1 MVEQRYNIK
10 MDFDKIVDRK
20 NTNSYKWDKYPEG
33 VLPLWVADMDF
44 EVAEP
49 IKKALNKIVEHG
61 VIGYSRTPDELVE
74 VVLQRMKERHN
85 WEIQKD
91 WIVWLPGLVPGL
103 HTSAR
108 CISDDYFSVM
118 TSSPVYRPFL
128 ESAEI
133 GNRRLQ
139 DIPFI
144 WQNDRWEMDF
154 EEMRK
159 SVNPSTKLYML
170 CNPHNPNGRVFSKQE
185 LEQLANFCV
194 ENDLVLCSDEIHC
207 DLILDESKQHISIA
221 SLNKEIEARS
231 ITLLAPSKTFNI
243 AGLGCSL
250 AIIPDKTLRDKFE
263 KTKYGMMPMLSSF
276 AMDAALAA
284 YKDSEPW
291 RLELLKYLRANQVY
305 LLKEINAIEGL
316 KMEPLE
322 ATYLAWISYEGT
334 GITDFVTH
342 LEKYGVGVQDASIFG
357 GKGYFRLNFATQKAN
372 LEKAIKKI
380 RESLDLA

>member
-1 MVEQRYNIK
+1 MVEQQYKSI
-10 MDFDKIVDRK
+10 MDFDKIIDRK

-49 IKKALNKIVEHG
+49 IKDALSKIVEHG

-74 VVLQRMKERHN
+74 VVVKRLKDRHK
-85 WEIQKD
+85 WDIQKE

-103 HTSAR
+103 HTAAR

-128 ESAEI
+128 EASEM

-144 WQNDRWEMDF
+144 WRNDRWEMDF
-154 EEMRK
+154 EEMKK
-159 SVNPSTKLYML
+159 SLNPSTRLYML
-170 CNPHNPNGRVFSKQE
+170 CNPHNPNGRVFSKEE
-185 LEQLANFCV
+185 LSQLADFCV
-194 ENDLVLCSDEIHC
+194 ENDLILCSDEIHC
-207 DLILDESKQHISIA
+207 DLILDESKEHISIA
-221 SLNKEIEARS
+221 SLNKEIEVRS
-231 ITLLAPSKTFNI
+231 MTLLAPSKTFNI

-250 AIIPDKTLRDKFE
+250 AIIPEKVLRDKFE
-263 KTKYGMMPMLSSF
+263 KIKYGMMPMLSAF

-284 YKDSEPW
+284 YKNSEVW
-291 RLELLKYLRANQVY
+291 RLELLNYLRSNQSY

-334 GITDFVTH
+334 GINDFVSH
-342 LEKYGVGVQDASIFG
+342 LESHGVGVQDASIFG
-357 GKGYFRLNFATQKAN
+357 GKGYFRLNFATQKSN
-372 LEKAIKKI
+372 LEEAIKRI
-380 RESLDLA
+380 RKSLNQ

>member
-1 MVEQRYNIK
+1 MVEQQYKSI
-10 MDFDKIVDRK
+10 MDFDKIIDRK

-49 IKKALNKIVEHG
+49 IKDALSKIVEHG

-74 VVLQRMKERHN
+74 VVVKRLKDRHK
-85 WEIQKD
+85 WDIQKE

-103 HTSAR
+103 HTAAR

-128 ESAEI
+128 EASEM

-144 WQNDRWEMDF
+144 WRNDRWEMDF
-154 EEMRK
+154 EEMKK
-159 SVNPSTKLYML
+159 SLNPSTRLYML
-170 CNPHNPNGRVFSKQE
+170 CNPHNPNGRVFSKEE
-185 LEQLANFCV
+185 LSQLADFCV
-194 ENDLVLCSDEIHC
+194 ENDLILCSDEIHC
-207 DLILDESKQHISIA
+207 DLILDESKEHISIA
-221 SLNKEIEARS
+221 SLNKEIEVRS

-250 AIIPDKTLRDKFE
+250 AIIPEKVLRDKFE
-263 KTKYGMMPMLSSF
+263 KIKYGMMPMLSAF

-284 YKDSEPW
+284 YKNSEVW
-291 RLELLKYLRANQVY
+291 RLELLNYLRSNQAY

-334 GITDFVTH
+334 GINDFVSH
-342 LEKYGVGVQDASIFG
+342 LESHGVGVQDASIFG
-357 GKGYFRLNFATQKAN
+357 GKGYFRLNFATQKSN
-372 LEKAIKKI
+372 LEEAIKRI
-380 RESLDLA
+380 RKSLNQ

>member
-1 MVEQRYNIK
+1 MK

-20 NTNSYKWDKYPEG
+20 NTNSYKWDKYPEN
-33 VLPLWVADMDF
+33 VLPLWVADIDF

-85 WEIQKD
+85 WEILKE

-103 HTSAR
+103 HTAAR
-108 CISDDYFSVM
+108 CISDDFISVM

-128 ESAEI
+128 EAAEI

-139 DIPFI
+139 DVPFI

-154 EEMRK
+154 EEMK
-159 SVNPSTKLYML
+159 KAVNPSTKLYML

-185 LEQLANFCV
+185 LVELADFCV

-243 AGLGCSL
+243 AGLGCSF

-263 KTKYGMMPMLSSF
+263 KAKYGMMPMLSAF
-276 AMDAALAA
+276 AMESALAA
-284 YKDSEPW
+284 YKDSEAW
-291 RLELLKYLRANQVY
+291 RLELLEYLRANQTY
-305 LLKEINAIEGL
+305 LLKEINAIKGL

-334 GITDFVTH
+334 GIIDFVAH
-342 LEKYGVGVQDASIFG
+342 LEKHGVGVQDASVFG

-372 LEKAIKKI
+372 LVEAIKRI
-380 RESLDLA
+380 RESLNLV

>member
-1 MVEQRYNIK
+1 
-10 MDFDKIVDRK
+10 MDFDKIIDRK

-49 IKKALNKIVEHG
+49 IKDALSKIVEHG

-74 VVLQRMKERHN
+74 VVVKRLKDRHK
-85 WEIQKD
+85 WDIQKE

-103 HTSAR
+103 HTAAR

-128 ESAEI
+128 EASEM

-144 WQNDRWEMDF
+144 WRNDRWEMDF
-154 EEMRK
+154 EEMKK
-159 SVNPSTKLYML
+159 SLNPSTRLYML
-170 CNPHNPNGRVFSKQE
+170 CNPHNPNGRVFSKEE
-185 LEQLANFCV
+185 LSQLADFCV
-194 ENDLVLCSDEIHC
+194 ENDLILCSDEIHC
-207 DLILDESKQHISIA
+207 DLILDESKEHISIA
-221 SLNKEIEARS
+221 SLNKEIEVRS

-250 AIIPDKTLRDKFE
+250 AIIPEKVLRDKFE
-263 KTKYGMMPMLSSF
+263 KIKYGMMPMLSAF

-284 YKDSEPW
+284 YKNSEVW
-291 RLELLKYLRANQVY
+291 RLELLNYLRSNQAY

-334 GITDFVTH
+334 GINDFVSH
-342 LEKYGVGVQDASIFG
+342 LESHGVGVQDASIFG
-357 GKGYFRLNFATQKAN
+357 GKGYFRLNFATQKSN
-372 LEKAIKKI
+372 LEEAIKRI
-380 RESLDLA
+380 RKSLNQ

>member
-1 MVEQRYNIK
+1 
-10 MDFDKIVDRK
+10 MDFDKIIDRK

-49 IKKALNKIVEHG
+49 IKDALRKIVDHG

-74 VVLQRMKERHN
+74 VVVKRLKDRHH
-85 WEIQKD
+85 WDIQKE

-103 HTSAR
+103 HTAAR
-108 CISDDYFSVM
+108 CVSDDYFSVM

-128 ESAEI
+128 EASEI

-139 DIPFI
+139 DIPFL
-144 WQNDRWEMDF
+144 WRNDHWEMDF
-154 EEMRK
+154 EEMK
-159 SVNPSTKLYML
+159 KTLNPSTKLYMF
-170 CNPHNPNGRVFSKQE
+170 CNPHNPNGRVFSKEE
-185 LEQLANFCV
+185 LIQLADFCV

-207 DLILDESKQHISIA
+207 DLILDESKEHISIA
-221 SLNKEIEARS
+221 SLNKEIELRS

-243 AGLGCSL
+243 AGLGCSF
-250 AIIPDKTLRDKFE
+250 AIIPDKVLRDKFE
-263 KTKYGMMPMLSSF
+263 KTKYGMMPMLSAF
-276 AMDAALAA
+276 AMEAALAG
-284 YKDSEPW
+284 YKDSDVW
-291 RLELLKYLRANQVY
+291 LSELLKYLRSNQAY
-305 LLKEINAIEGL
+305 LLKEINDIEGL

-334 GITDFVTH
+334 GISDFVSH
-342 LEKYGVGVQDASIFG
+342 LESHGVGVQDAEIFG

-372 LEKAIKKI
+372 LEEAIKRI
-380 RESLDLA
+380 RKSLNQ

>member
-1 MVEQRYNIK
+1 MVEQQFNIK

-20 NTNSYKWDKYPEG
+20 NTNSYKWDKYTED

-49 IKKALNKIVEHG
+49 IKKALSRIIEHG

-74 VVLQRMKERHN
+74 VVLQRIKEKHH

-103 HTSAR
+103 HTSSR
-108 CISDDYFSVM
+108 CISDDYISIM

-128 ESAEI
+128 EAAEI

-154 EEMRK
+154 EEMQK
-159 SVNPSTKLYML
+159 NVNPSTKLYML
-170 CNPHNPNGRVFSKQE
+170 CNPHNPNGRVFSKEE
-185 LEQLANFCV
+185 LEQLADFCV
-194 ENDLVLCSDEIHC
+194 KNDLLLCSDEIHC
-207 DLILDESKQHISIA
+207 DLILDESKRHISIA
-221 SLNKEIEARS
+221 SLNKEIESRS

-243 AGLGCSL
+243 AGLGCSF
-250 AIIPDKTLRDKFE
+250 AIIPDKVLRDKFE
-263 KTKYGMMPMLSSF
+263 KTKYGMMPMLSAF
-276 AMDAALAA
+276 AMESALAA

-291 RLELLKYLRANQVY
+291 RIELLKYLRANQEY
-305 LLKEINAIEGL
+305 LLKEINAIDGL

-322 ATYLAWISYEGT
+322 ATYLAWINYERT
-334 GITDFVTH
+334 GIVDFVSH
-342 LEKYGVGVQDASIFG
+342 LEKHGVGVQDASIFG
-357 GKGYFRLNFATQKAN
+357 GKGYFRLNFATQKSN
-372 LEKAIKKI
+372 LIEAII
-380 RESLDLA
+380 RIKESLQLV

>member
-1 MVEQRYNIK
+1 MVEQQYKSI
-10 MDFDKIVDRK
+10 MDFDKIIDRK

-49 IKKALNKIVEHG
+49 IKDALSKIVEHG

-74 VVLQRMKERHN
+74 VVVKRLKDRHK
-85 WEIQKD
+85 WDIQKE

-103 HTSAR
+103 HTAAR

-128 ESAEI
+128 EASEM

-144 WQNDRWEMDF
+144 WRNDRWEMDF
-154 EEMRK
+154 EEMKK
-159 SVNPSTKLYML
+159 SLNPSTRLYML
-170 CNPHNPNGRVFSKQE
+170 CNPHNPNGRVFSKEE
-185 LEQLANFCV
+185 LSQLADFCV
-194 ENDLVLCSDEIHC
+194 ENDLILCSDEIHC
-207 DLILDESKQHISIA
+207 DLILDESKEHISIA
-221 SLNKEIEARS
+221 SLNKEIEVRS
-231 ITLLAPSKTFNI
+231 MTLLAPSKTFNI

-250 AIIPDKTLRDKFE
+250 AIIPEKVLRDKFE
-263 KTKYGMMPMLSSF
+263 KIKYGMMPMLSAF

-284 YKDSEPW
+284 YKNSEVW
-291 RLELLKYLRANQVY
+291 RLELLNYLRSNQAY

-334 GITDFVTH
+334 GINDFVSH
-342 LEKYGVGVQDASIFG
+342 LESHGVGVQDASIFG
-357 GKGYFRLNFATQKAN
+357 GKGYFRLNFATQKSN
-372 LEKAIKKI
+372 LEEAIKRI
-380 RESLDLA
+380 RKSLNQ

>member
-1 MVEQRYNIK
+1 
-10 MDFDKIVDRK
+10 MDFDKIIDRK

-49 IKKALNKIVEHG
+49 IKDALSKIVDHG

-74 VVLQRMKERHN
+74 VVVKRLKDRHK
-85 WEIQKD
+85 WDIQKE

-103 HTSAR
+103 HTAAR

-128 ESAEI
+128 EASEM

-144 WQNDRWEMDF
+144 WRNDRWEMDF
-154 EEMRK
+154 EEMKK
-159 SVNPSTKLYML
+159 SLNPSTKLYML
-170 CNPHNPNGRVFSKQE
+170 CNPHNPNGRVFSKEE
-185 LEQLANFCV
+185 LTQLADFCV
-194 ENDLVLCSDEIHC
+194 ENDLILCSDEIHC
-207 DLILDESKQHISIA
+207 DLILDESKEHISIA
-221 SLNKEIEARS
+221 SLNKEIEVRS

-250 AIIPDKTLRDKFE
+250 AIIPEKGLRDKFE
-263 KTKYGMMPMLSSF
+263 KIKYGMMPMLSAF

-284 YKDSEPW
+284 YKDSEVW
-291 RLELLKYLRANQVY
+291 RLELLNYLRSNQAY
-305 LLKEINAIEGL
+305 LLKEINAIVGL

-322 ATYLAWISYEGT
+322 ATYLAWISYEDT
-334 GITDFVTH
+334 GIDDFVSH
-342 LEKYGVGVQDASIFG
+342 LQSHGVGVQDASIFG
-357 GKGYFRLNFATQKAN
+357 GKGYFRLNFATQKSN
-372 LEKAIKKI
+372 LEEAIKRI
-380 RESLDLA
+380 RKSLNQ

>member
-1 MVEQRYNIK
+1 

-20 NTNSYKWDKYPEG
+20 NTNSYKWDKYPED

-44 EVAEP
+44 EVSEP
-49 IKKALNKIVEHG
+49 IKKALGKIVEHG

-74 VVLQRMKERHN
+74 VVLHRIKEKHH

-108 CISDDYFSVM
+108 CISDDYISVM

-128 ESAEI
+128 EVAEI

-139 DIPFI
+139 DVPFI

-154 EEMRK
+154 EEMK
-159 SVNPSTKLYML
+159 KAVNPSTKLYML
-170 CNPHNPNGRVFSKQE
+170 CNPHNPNGRVFLKEE
-185 LEQLANFCV
+185 LKKLADFCV

-221 SLNKEIEARS
+221 SLNKDIESRS

-250 AIIPDKTLRDKFE
+250 AVIPNKTLRDKFE
-263 KTKYGMMPMLSSF
+263 KAKYGVMPMLSAF
-276 AMDAALAA
+276 AMESALAA

-291 RLELLKYLRANQVY
+291 RKELLVYLRGNHEY

-316 KMEPLE
+316 SMEPLE
-322 ATYLAWISYEGT
+322 ATYLAWINYEGT
-334 GITDFVTH
+334 GIADFVAH
-342 LEKYGVGVQDASIFG
+342 LEKHGVGVQDASIFG
-357 GKGYFRLNFATQKAN
+357 GKGYFRLNFATQKSN
-372 LEKAIKKI
+372 LVEAIKRI
-380 RESLDLA
+380 RKSLNLA

>member
-1 MVEQRYNIK
+1 MVEQQYKSI
-10 MDFDKIVDRK
+10 MDFDKIIDRK

-49 IKKALNKIVEHG
+49 IKDALSKIVEHG

-74 VVLQRMKERHN
+74 VVVKRLKDRHK
-85 WEIQKD
+85 WDIQKE

-103 HTSAR
+103 HTAAR

-128 ESAEI
+128 EASEM

-144 WQNDRWEMDF
+144 WRNDRWEMDF
-154 EEMRK
+154 EEMKK
-159 SVNPSTKLYML
+159 SLNPSTRLYML
-170 CNPHNPNGRVFSKQE
+170 CNPHNPNGRVFSKEE
-185 LEQLANFCV
+185 LSQLADFCV
-194 ENDLVLCSDEIHC
+194 ENDLILCSDEIHC
-207 DLILDESKQHISIA
+207 DLILDESKEHISIA
-221 SLNKEIEARS
+221 SLNKEIEVRS
-231 ITLLAPSKTFNI
+231 MTLLAPSKTFNI

-250 AIIPDKTLRDKFE
+250 AIIPEKVLRDKFE
-263 KTKYGMMPMLSSF
+263 KIKYGMMPMLSAF

-284 YKDSEPW
+284 YKNSEVW
-291 RLELLKYLRANQVY
+291 RLELLNYLRSNQAY

-334 GITDFVTH
+334 GINDFVSSV
-342 LEKYGVGVQDASIFG
+342 KKQGYGLYVVG
-357 GKGYFRLNFATQKAN
+357 
-372 LEKAIKKI
+372 
-380 RESLDLA
+380 LDLHTGFVLCDSASDVYFIHSSEK

>member
-1 MVEQRYNIK
+1 MVEQRYNIN

-20 NTNSYKWDKYPEG
+20 STNSYKWDKYPED

-49 IKKALNKIVEHG
+49 IKRALYKIVEHG

-74 VVLQRMKERHN
+74 VVLRRMKERHN

-108 CISDDYFSVM
+108 CISDDYISVM

-185 LEQLANFCV
+185 LEELADFCV

-250 AIIPDKTLRDKFE
+250 AIIPDKTLRNKFE

-284 YKDSEPW
+284 YKDSEAW
-291 RLELLKYLRANQVY
+291 RLELLKYLRANQAY

-342 LEKYGVGVQDASIFG
+342 LEKHGVGVQDASIFG

-372 LEKAIKKI
+372 LEKAIKRI
-380 RESLDLA
+380 RESLNLA

>member
-1 MVEQRYNIK
+1 MVEQQYKSI
-10 MDFDKIVDRK
+10 MDFDKIIDRK

-49 IKKALNKIVEHG
+49 IKDALSKIVEHG

-74 VVLQRMKERHN
+74 VVVKRLKDRHK
-85 WEIQKD
+85 WDIQKE

-103 HTSAR
+103 HTAAR

-128 ESAEI
+128 EASEM

-144 WQNDRWEMDF
+144 WRNDRWEMDF
-154 EEMRK
+154 EEMKK
-159 SVNPSTKLYML
+159 SLNPSTRLYML
-170 CNPHNPNGRVFSKQE
+170 CNPHNPNGRVFSKEE
-185 LEQLANFCV
+185 LIQLADFCV
-194 ENDLVLCSDEIHC
+194 ENDLILCSDEIHC
-207 DLILDESKQHISIA
+207 DLILDESKEHISIA
-221 SLNKEIEARS
+221 SLNKEIEVRS
-231 ITLLAPSKTFNI
+231 MTLLAPSKTFNI

-250 AIIPDKTLRDKFE
+250 AIIPEKVLRDKFE
-263 KTKYGMMPMLSSF
+263 KIKYGMMPMLSAF

-284 YKDSEPW
+284 YKNSEVW
-291 RLELLKYLRANQVY
+291 RLELLNYLRSNQAY

-334 GITDFVTH
+334 GINDFVSH
-342 LEKYGVGVQDASIFG
+342 LESHGVGVQDASIFG
-357 GKGYFRLNFATQKAN
+357 GKGYFRLNFATQKSN
-372 LEKAIKKI
+372 LEEAIKRI
-380 RESLDLA
+380 RKSLNQ

>member
-1 MVEQRYNIK
+1 
-10 MDFDKIVDRK
+10 
-20 NTNSYKWDKYPEG
+20 
-33 VLPLWVADMDF
+33 MDF

-49 IKKALNKIVEHG
+49 IKDALSKIVEHG

-74 VVLQRMKERHN
+74 VVVKRLKDRHK
-85 WEIQKD
+85 WDIQKE

-103 HTSAR
+103 HTAAR

-128 ESAEI
+128 EASEM

-144 WQNDRWEMDF
+144 WRNDRWEMDF
-154 EEMRK
+154 EEMKK
-159 SVNPSTKLYML
+159 SLNPSTRLYML
-170 CNPHNPNGRVFSKQE
+170 CNPHNPNGRVFSKEE
-185 LEQLANFCV
+185 LSQLADFCV
-194 ENDLVLCSDEIHC
+194 ENDLILCSDEIHC
-207 DLILDESKQHISIA
+207 DLILDESKEHISIA
-221 SLNKEIEARS
+221 SLNKEIEVRS
-231 ITLLAPSKTFNI
+231 MTLLAPSKTFNI

-250 AIIPDKTLRDKFE
+250 AIIPEKVLRDKFE
-263 KTKYGMMPMLSSF
+263 KIKYGMMPMLSAF

-284 YKDSEPW
+284 YKNSEVW
-291 RLELLKYLRANQVY
+291 RLELLNYLRSNQAY

-334 GITDFVTH
+334 GINDFVSH
-342 LEKYGVGVQDASIFG
+342 LESHGVGVQDASIFG
-357 GKGYFRLNFATQKAN
+357 GKGYFRLNFATQKSN
-372 LEKAIKKI
+372 LEEAIKRI
-380 RESLDLA
+380 RKSLNQ